1 MSFPEIHV
9 LQLILPESENDS
21 NSIATKNISPALCPE
36 TISSFTPPVSYIN
49 GTYNNTLLLRPV
61 DDSYVPFNNDFM
73 ETQAR
78 LMNLPLSS
86 TGILE
91 IKIISASDVNT
102 LVSTISS
109 YTSRFYNIIIDGRL
123 DKLISIST
131 LILRDNVLVFDAFSL
146 KIFNIFN
153 YTSNICKISI
163 SELTLFRTIMLHV
176 LRLYLSF
183 LRNFSINTDVNTLYR
198 IILDVEQKSC
208 PNPELWV
215 LYNYIRLQHNNFR
228 NDSTDNAHIDPVP
241 YLMHHYTDAMIKMSP
256 EILSGEFINNSSITY
271 SHLLSSISG
280 LIELNTPSVF

>member
-9 LQLILPESENDS
+9 LQLNLPESSADS
-21 NSIATKNISPALCPE
+21 NNSDVKNNSPVLCPE
-36 TISSFTPPVSYIN
+36 TISGFTPPVSYIN

-91 IKIISASDVNT
+91 IKLISSSDVST
-102 LVSTISS
+102 LISTISS

-228 NDSTDNAHIDPVP
+228 NDTTDNTTIDPVP
-241 YLMHHYTDAMIKMSP
+241 YLMRHYTDAIIKMSP
-256 EILSGEFINNSSITY
+256 ETLSCEFINNSSITY

-280 LIELNTPSVF
+280 LIELNAPSVF